1 MKQLSPFEL
10 RGTSKEDLAT
20 MILQIQSELA
30 KQHRTQCPAS
40 DAVWKI
46 KLLCFPIR
54 FFYKVGYFALKITH
68 VFKLQARIY

>member
-1 MKQLSPFEL
+1 MKQLFPFEL

-20 MILQIQSELA
+20 MILQMQSELA
-30 KQHRTQCPAS
+30 TQHRTQCPAS

-54 FFYKVGYFALKITH
+54 FFIRSGIL
-68 VFKLQARIY
+68 R